1 MRINAL
7 YYSKKFQSFLNTF
20 AFIFMICCFILTI
33 LLPLPYKGEDTDSY
47 AKDFIVEKN
56 VTDENGDIV
65 YTDKKDKDGNPIPKT
80 EIDKDKSPIGYGITL
95 EPRGEYKGPVIVCCV
110 LIPFLTGIISFLV
123 FKITYLKSIAEVKQE
138 FQENI
143 SYNLI
148 DTKTVIDWENQVESF
163 KSGKALRKAEQDYMR
178 KENAIKLIKMEEDI
192 KKRIDKLNKELA
204 EKNET
209 KGIKQNT
216 EKKDII

>member
-33 LLPLPYKGEDTDSY
+33 LLPLPYHGEDTTAWVIKPVD
-47 AKDFIVEKN
+47 AVLDDQGKL
-56 VTDENGDIV
+56 VTPAIEGV
-65 YTDKKDKDGNPIPKT
+65 R
-80 EIDKDKSPIGYGITL
+80 GYGITF
-95 EPRGEYKGPVIVCCV
+95 EPRGDYAPPVIAICV
-110 LIPFLTGIISFLV
+110 LVPFLTGIISYLI
-123 FKITYLKSIAEVKQE
+123 FKITYIKSINEVKQE

-143 SYNLI
+143 SFNLI

-163 KSGKALRKAEQDYMR
+163 KSGKALRKAEQDYLR

-192 KKRIDKLNKELA
+192 KKKIDKMNKELVA
-204 EKNET
+204 NEN

-216 EKKDII
+216 EKENIV